1 MAKAW
6 YVWNENDGITAI
18 VFADTVSGARKTA
31 WDNNSEFELEFDKY
45 IDIKPRRKNSLDY
58 LDKPEGYV
66 MNWNN
71 PKDRIA
77 LVKDLKWYCEDPPYG
92 ECEKCNA
99 RNYCEA
105 WAEGWF
111 I

>member
-6 YVWNENDGITAI
+6 YVWNEDDGIPAI

-31 WDNNSEFELEFDKY
+31 WDNNSEFELEFDRY
-45 IDIKPRRKNSLDY
+45 IDIKPRRENSLDY

-77 LVKDLKWYCEDPPYG
+77 LVKELGWYCEDPTIE
-92 ECEKCNA
+92 ECEKCLA
-99 RNYCEA
+99 KEYCEE
-105 WAEGWF
+105 WE
-111 I
+111 